1 MDPCQPV
8 SNMLFKLRGEAF
20 FLQSHLKDFTQPL
33 GLPSSL
39 VHKYHSRLALRVDGH
54 L

>member
-20 FLQSHLKDFTQPL
+20 FLQSHLKDFTQRS

-39 VHKYHSRLALRVDGH
+39 VHKYDSLLSLRVDGH